1 MMKEIQA
8 NDLQPD
14 KVYYIETKIDYGDE
28 VNINRRRQK
37 GVFKKFI
44 LYTGK
49 NITTIVGVFPNNDLD
64 NDLDNDDFGRLHMA
78 HFESVVNINPNDP
91 EGRRITGS
99 VSYPYIR
106 VRYPSRRIT
115 LYYKPYIPIPMLY
128 HPDNTRFYACEKDE
142 IIERKV
148 TNMLQQITGD
158 PRFNFY

>member
-44 LYTGK
+44 PYTGK
-49 NITTIVGVFPNNDLD
+49 NVTTIVGVFPNNDLD
-64 NDLDNDDFGRLHMA
+64 NDDFGLHMA

-99 VSYPYIR
+99 VSYPWQ
-106 VRYPSRRIT
+106 
-115 LYYKPYIPIPMLY
+115 
-128 HPDNTRFYACEKDE
+128 C
-142 IIERKV
+142 
-148 TNMLQQITGD
+148 
-158 PRFNFY
+158 